1 MQTGLVHLHNLLRWV
16 ILILLLISIVK
27 SYTGWKSGKAFQ
39 AGDRKIWLFTMIAAH
54 TTLLLGLYQWLAGR
68 MGIITTELP
77 EGVSMMKDKNYR
89 FFWLEH
95 PLTMLIAIALITLGY
110 GMAKKPVADSVKY
123 QKAFRYFL
131 IALILILL
139 VTPWPFREVIGRPL
153 FPGM

>member
-16 ILILLLISIVK
+16 ILILLVISVIK
-27 SYTGWKSGKAFQ
+27 SYTGWKGGKAFNP
-39 AGDRKIWLFTMIAAH
+39 GDRKVWLFTMIAAH
-54 TTLLLGLYQWLAGR
+54 ITLLLGFYQWLIGR
-68 MGIITTELP
+68 IGIITTELP
-77 EGVSMMKDKNYR
+77 EGVSMMKDKTFR

-95 PLTMLIAIALITLGY
+95 PLSMLIAIALITLGY
-110 GMAKKPVADSVKY
+110 GMARKPVSDQVKY

>member
-16 ILILLLISIVK
+16 ILILLVISVIK
-27 SYTGWKSGKAFQ
+27 SYTGWKGGKAFNP
-39 AGDRKIWLFTMIAAH
+39 GDRKIWLFTMIAAH
-54 TTLLLGLYQWLAGR
+54 ITLVLGLYQWLAGR

-77 EGVSMMKDKNYR
+77 EGVSMMKDKTFR

-95 PLTMLIAIALITLGY
+95 PLFMLIAIALITLGY
-110 GMAKKPVADSVKY
+110 GMAKKPVADQVKY
-123 QKAFRYFL
+123 RKAFRYFW

-139 VTPWPFREVIGRPL
+139 VTPWPFRDVIGRPL